1 MIEVEADKP
10 EQAIEA
16 AKAGADRVMLDNFSP
31 KLARTTIE
39 RLKQISDIEIEISGG
54 ITLENIMEY
63 SPYSNLISLSALTMS
78 APPVDFSLH
87 VI

>member
-1 MIEVEADKP
+1 MESSCIFSSDKTASLSATNASYFTP
-10 EQAIEA
+10 E
-16 AKAGADRVMLDNFSP
+16 
-31 KLARTTIE
+31 LARKTIE

-54 ITLENIMEY
+54 INLENITEY
-63 SPYSNLISLSALTMS
+63 SPYSNLISLSGLTMS